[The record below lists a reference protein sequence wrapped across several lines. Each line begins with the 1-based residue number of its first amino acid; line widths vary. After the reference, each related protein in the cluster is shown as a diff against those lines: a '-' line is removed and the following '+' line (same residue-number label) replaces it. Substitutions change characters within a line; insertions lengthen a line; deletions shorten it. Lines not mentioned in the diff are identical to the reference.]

1 MRICILTHR
10 PLVAERA
17 DADSQMVRW
26 DTWGRMVEPVAA
38 RLPWMVAAG
47 NHEIENDKRAA
58 ADLPPG
64 DFASFNTYQHRFRMP
79 AEESSHGL
87 ATQGNYWYS
96 YDVAGAHVIVLNS
109 YANTSAGSPQHAWL
123 EADLQQVDRSKTPWV
138 ITGSHCPWYNSN
150 KAHHNEGQTVAMRAA
165 MEPIYE
171 QYGVDIAF
179 AGHVHACERHATS
192 YPIS

>member
-1 MRICILTHR
+1 MHAIRRLNVSAATMRICILTHR

-87 ATQGNYWYS
+87 ATQALSFLDRVFAFMGRRAPSGGLLTRCLQGY
-96 YDVAGAHVIVLNS
+96 VAKCAQPHFAS
-109 YANTSAGSPQHAWL
+109 
-123 EADLQQVDRSKTPWV
+123 
-138 ITGSHCPWYNSN
+138 
-150 KAHHNEGQTVAMRAA
+150 AA
-165 MEPIYE
+165 MH
-171 QYGVDIAF
+171 
-179 AGHVHACERHATS
+179 GHAQDPLRTTVLALV
-192 YPIS
+192 